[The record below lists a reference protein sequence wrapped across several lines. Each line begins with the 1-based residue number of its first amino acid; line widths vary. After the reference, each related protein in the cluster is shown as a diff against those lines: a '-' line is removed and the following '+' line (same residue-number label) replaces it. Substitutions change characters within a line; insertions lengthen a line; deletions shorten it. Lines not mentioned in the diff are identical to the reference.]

1 MLLYTTRSVSSA
13 PSSALAELPFV
24 LGVLVALTNL
34 VLSKRLPRR
43 CSSQHGAYEWLF
55 GVGAYFAAAG
65 VPSCGTPFLNEVP
78 PLSPSALRGTYLAR
92 GALPL
97 PQPRP
102 STQGMGVYQAHL
114 NHEILTP
121 IQCQRRGLSLALHI
135 HPEHQMHPDARNS
148 SPASI

>member
-78 PLSPSALRGTYLAR
+78 LRFGIDNAEQHYHVPLLCSPWSYSTYRG
-92 GALPL
+92 
-97 PQPRP
+97 
-102 STQGMGVYQAHL
+102 S
-114 NHEILTP
+114 
-121 IQCQRRGLSLALHI
+121 
-135 HPEHQMHPDARNS
+135 
-148 SPASI
+148 